1 MKMYVTSDVTGKTYT
16 PENVHYFR
24 NPLQS
29 AYYMS
34 WGGSGVLID
43 LFVDGQNKLVFV
55 FEKSTHEKFKE
66 QWHKHC
72 EAWNEEKRL
81 ESNNG

>member
-1 MKMYVTSDVTGKTYT
+1 MYVTSDVTGKTYAT
-16 PENVHYFR
+16 ENVHFFR

-34 WGGSGVLID
+34 WGGSNVLVD

-55 FEKSTHEKFKE
+55 FEKSTHDKLKDR
-66 QWHKHC
+66 WRKHC
-72 EAWNEEKRL
+72 EAWNEDQKIVDID
-81 ESNNG
+81 G